1 MRFLDFCPRFL
12 FEQSHLWYKNSLR
25 IWIKED
31 MNVTFRKI
39 VKTIPVEKREK
50 LSDKLVDFL
59 LKSKKGDEMPSGLA
73 NTMLNQWRQGSL
85 KTEAGL
91 AALLEAAVLLESEK
105 TMDFLE
111 QELQLVDVARAVREA
126 E

>member
-1 MRFLDFCPRFL
+1 MAY
-12 FEQSHLWYKNSLR
+12 Q
-25 IWIKED
+25 
-31 MNVTFRKI
+31 KI

-111 QELQLVDVARAVREA
+111 EELQLVDVARAVREA